1 MSITNFFKKVPAAN
15 STLEDESP
23 AKKKA
28 KIVELSNESGVV
40 SEGKK
45 DTDQGTTKNATSNE
59 TS

>member
-1 MSITNFFKKVPAAN
+1 MPAAN

>member
-28 KIVELSNESGVV
+28 KIMELSNEAI
-40 SEGKK
+40 SEDKK
-45 DTDQGTTKNATSNE
+45 NTDQVGSSIDTNNGTS
-59 TS
+59 